1 MENKFQHYKNK
12 IYSKNTRYFRL
23 MIKIKTEDIQ
33 KSNSWP
39 IVEAKKILKERKKY
53 IDKKGK
59 IILQT
64 GYGPSGLPHIGTF
77 GEVARTSMV
86 VNALNYLT
94 DLPKEIITFSDD
106 LDGLRKVPDN
116 VPNKDVLNKNLH
128 KPLTNIPDPF
138 EKFKSFGEHNNEML
152 KKFLDKFKFEYKFMS
167 STNLYK
173 SGFFNSTL
181 KKILDNYEGIMN
193 IIIPTLGKERQ
204 KTYSPFL
211 PICNETGK
219 VLEIPIIEIDK
230 KNSSLVFDNNGKKLK
245 ASILDGNCKLQWK
258 VDWAMRWYTLDVD
271 FEMYGKDLIES
282 AILSSKIIKLLGKN
296 NPSGFAYELFLDD
309 KGEKI
314 SKSKGNGVTIEEW
327 LKYASPESLSLF
339 MYQNPKRAKKL
350 YKEIVPKAVDE
361 YLDLIEKSKKQD
373 ARELLLNPLWHVHN
387 GNIPS
392 EDNIMSFSML
402 LNLVE
407 TSNAS
412 SEEILWKF
420 VKNYKTNVTKNNFPI
435 FNNLIKYSIKYF
447 NDVVKQNKKYKK
459 PNSLEMKALLD
470 LISKL
475 ESCSDNMKPEDIQT
489 EIYTVGKNNG
499 YKENLREWFKLIY
512 EVVFG
517 VENGP
522 RLGFFISFFGRK
534 EMISLIKE
542 KIN

>member
-230 KNSSLVFDNNGKKLK
+230 KNSYLIFDNNGKKLK

-327 LKYASPESLSLF
+327 LDYASPESLSLF

-387 GNIPS
+387 GKIPS

-475 ESCSDNMKPEDIQT
+475 ENCSDNMKPEDIQT